1 METQTLCENKTFLVK
16 KVCWTYF
23 SLQNKYE
30 NYIKEIIFIMNFI
43 YSNQG
48 NMIHI
53 IFCHLG
59 FLKQATHHM
68 DVTAILYTYYTKSKK
83 AILVLI

>member
-1 METQTLCENKTFLVK
+1 METQTLCENKALLVK

-30 NYIKEIIFIMNFI
+30 KYIKEIIFIMNFI

-48 NMIHI
+48 NMIHN
-53 IFCHLG
+53 
-59 FLKQATHHM
+59 
-68 DVTAILYTYYTKSKK
+68 ILSSWFSKTGHTPHGCDCNTIYILYTKSKK